1 MPAGIIEF
9 TTVIQGGSFRVEHYK
24 KLFLKTQSTLLSYW
38 VEHLPS
44 GQNFPINVVWSVF
57 PFQAPDML
65 TQASRMF
72 FGLVSK
78 IVLVLVISA
87 LEGTSSE
94 ASVEFYGVAVKLS
107 CFGTVHYFFHFA
119 PPTKGA
125 ASWTPPAAAAG
136 WWVWLI
142 LQF

>member
-1 MPAGIIEF
+1 M
-9 TTVIQGGSFRVEHYK
+9 EHYK

-44 GQNFPINVVWSVF
+44 GQNFPINGVWRVF

-107 CFGTVHYFFHFA
+107 RFGTVHYFFHFA